1 MIYREIVHTC
11 SNSYVAD
18 AAVISIGGDIARA
31 VADDANRHAMSRG
44 AYAAKLVRE
53 FASHADD
60 GDQRGVLA
68 AAQRLAAADPQRP
81 ALHPRARHGHR
92 DAAGLDD
99 RLASPSRMTPWRRVG
114 ISATMRE

>member
-18 AAVISIGGDIARA
+18 AAVISIGGEIARA

-53 FASHADD
+53 FASRADD
-60 GDQRGVLA
+60 GERGRVAAAAFRSEQPILSGLRYILERGV
-68 AAQRLAAADPQRP
+68 
-81 ALHPRARHGHR
+81 RAEQ
-92 DAAGLDD
+92 AW
-99 RLASPSRMTPWRRVG
+99 M
-114 ISATMRE
+114 SATRL

>member
-18 AAVISIGGDIARA
+18 AAVISLGGDLARA

-53 FASHADD
+53 FAREADD
-60 GDQRGVLA
+60 GDERGVIA
-68 AAQRLAAADPQRP
+68 AASGSEQPILSGLRYILERGMRPDVAWMTGVRL
-81 ALHPRARHGHR
+81 
-92 DAAGLDD
+92 
-99 RLASPSRMTPWRRVG
+99 
-114 ISATMRE
+114 